1 MLFLIFGIIGIIA
14 GVVILVALCNFA
26 VNTHRHNKIANFTGI
41 TKESAPIQEDLK
53 KITAS
58 FKIKFSKFVKN
69 LRENKFVPSAKS
81 KIKLFIETVKI
92 TKNPKEIVA
101 KLRESF
107 AKKPN
112 LEISLPNT
120 SILELPFTLI
130 FDNQNQEIAFE
141 TVQKPSETATID
153 MLSGSEKQAMSVFEK
168 KETRIYQKIQEN
180 GIEDY
185 ATWMDLGALY
195 ESELEYKIRAK
206 EVYAFV
212 LKQAKG
218 DIKERAKNKL
228 VSL

>member
-1 MLFLIFGIIGIIA
+1 MLFLIFGIIGIIL

-53 KITAS
+53 KISAS
-58 FKIKFSKFVKN
+58 FKIKFNKFSKN
-69 LRENKFVPSAKS
+69 LRENKLVPSLKS
-81 KIKLFIETVKI
+81 KLKLLIETIKI

-112 LEISLPNT
+112 LEIPNT
-120 SILELPFTLI
+120 SILELPFTPI
-130 FDNQNQEIAFE
+130 FEKQEITFE
-141 TVQKPSETATID
+141 TIQKPSETATID
-153 MLSGSEKQAMSVFEK
+153 MLSGSEKQPISAFEK

-185 ATWMDLGALY
+185 ATWMELGNLY
-195 ESELEYKIRAK
+195 ESELDYKIRAK

-218 DIKERAKNKL
+218 EIKERAKNKL

>member
-1 MLFLIFGIIGIIA
+1 MLFLIFGIIGIIL

-53 KITAS
+53 KISAS
-58 FKIKFSKFVKN
+58 FKIKLNKFAKN
-69 LRENKFVPSAKS
+69 LRENKLIPNAKS
-81 KIKLFIETVKI
+81 KVKLLIEIAKT

-101 KLRESF
+101 KLKESF

-112 LEISLPNT
+112 LEKPNT
-120 SILELPFTLI
+120 SILELPFTPI
-130 FDNQNQEIAFE
+130 FEKQEIVFE
-141 TVQKPSETATID
+141 TIKPSETATID
-153 MLSGSEKQAMSVFEK
+153 MLSGSEKQPISAFEK

-185 ATWMDLGALY
+185 ATWMELGTLY